1 MWASA
6 QGGTCNP
13 ANLQGSPGHNAWLP
27 QPVGCCGNGNPEAPS
42 WVAGVWTV
50 AGLPVTSEPFCR
62 CQCYAGELKGKPQLL
77 LLGNRAFAPN
87 LVPERG
93 SSRVSVLHGTVVRRT
108 GIRCL
113 PHRSG
118 EAGGVGRP
126 AKSWRRDRLVPSSLS
141 LVRSWRGEAP
151 HAPTSLLS
159 PNCREGEACGFFQ
172 SSPDS
177 SPVLPHTWHLPS
189 QLARQQWFPPA
200 SLQLTTL
207 SNLKIAPE

>member
-1 MWASA
+1 MKNVPRQRTGETNSFQAAHCWTSPGDSPHSGARTQHVWASA

-93 SSRVSVLHGTVVRRT
+93 SSRVSVLHDSTVVRRT
-108 GIRCL
+108 GIR
-113 PHRSG
+113 
-118 EAGGVGRP
+118 
-126 AKSWRRDRLVPSSLS
+126 LS
-141 LVRSWRGEAP
+141 LI
-151 HAPTSLLS
+151 H
-159 PNCREGEACGFFQ
+159 
-172 SSPDS
+172 
-177 SPVLPHTWHLPS
+177 
-189 QLARQQWFPPA
+189 
-200 SLQLTTL
+200 
-207 SNLKIAPE
+207 I